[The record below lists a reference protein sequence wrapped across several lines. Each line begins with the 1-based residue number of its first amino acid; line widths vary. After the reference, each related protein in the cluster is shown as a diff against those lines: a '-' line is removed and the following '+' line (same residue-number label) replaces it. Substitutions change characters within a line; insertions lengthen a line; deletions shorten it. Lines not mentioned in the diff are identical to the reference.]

1 MNLNEL
7 RSIGIT
13 ELGAMGKIISSDLFK
28 QITGLGRTRLD
39 ALNKE
44 KILEKIYLGPR
55 QFCYR
60 LEEANAYIESC
71 IANPTMYKE
80 DEENI
85 KQARQAPGAKKAKQW
100 LSSIQ

>member
-28 QITGLGRTRLD
+28 QITGLGRTTLDRLD
-39 ALNKE
+39 KDNVLK
-44 KILEKIYLGPR
+44 KIYLGPR
-55 QFCYR
+55 KFVY
-60 LEEANAYIESC
+60 LLDEVNAYLDNCLI
-71 IANPTMYKE
+71 NPTMYKE

-85 KQARQAPGAKKAKQW
+85 AQARQALEAKKAKQ
-100 LSSIQ
+100 

>member
-1 MNLNEL
+1 MNSNKL
-7 RSIGIT
+7 RNVGIV
-13 ELGAMGKIISSDLFK
+13 EFGALGAIISSDLFK

-71 IANPTMYKE
+71 IANPTLYKE

-85 KQARQAPGAKKAKQW
+85 KQARQAPGAKKAKQ
-100 LSSIQ
+100 

>member
-1 MNLNEL
+1 MNSNKL
-7 RSIGIT
+7 RNIGIV
-13 ELGAMGKIISSDLFK
+13 EFGALGVIISSDLFK
-28 QITGLGRTRLD
+28 QITGLGRARLD

-60 LEEANAYIESC
+60 LEEANAYIEAC
-71 IANPTMYKE
+71 IANPTLYKE

-85 KQARQAPGAKKAKQW
+85 AQARKALEAKKAKQ
-100 LSSIQ
+100 